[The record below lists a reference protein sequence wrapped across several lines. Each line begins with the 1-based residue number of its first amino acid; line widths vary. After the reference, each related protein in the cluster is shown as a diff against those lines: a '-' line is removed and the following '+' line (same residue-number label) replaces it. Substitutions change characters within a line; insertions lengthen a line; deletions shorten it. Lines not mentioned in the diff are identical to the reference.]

1 MEEGAT
7 RSSGGVGRNSR
18 TALGLI
24 ERTATLIGEPRF
36 GQKDASMTGGD
47 ETVAINGTH
56 PVPPPGWARVSDR
69 IRARVFARA
78 IDEKL
83 LNGGAA
89 NGSALVIVRRA
100 RLLNPR
106 YRSRVATALR
116 KLVAAARR
124 SERNM
129 FVAQL
134 RLRED
139 EILESEPLILT
150 LADELEH
157 EDRVSP
163 RGVILA
169 DRLITDGDSPVYG
182 PIPIHHPREETVES
196 AVRRAR
202 AALHMG

>member
-1 MEEGAT
+1 VE
-7 RSSGGVGRNSR
+7 
-18 TALGLI
+18 LG
-24 ERTATLIGEPRF
+24 F
-36 GQKDASMTGGD
+36 GQKDASMTGGN

-89 NGSALVIVRRA
+89 NGSAVVIVRRA
-100 RLLNPR
+100 RLLDPR

-116 KLVAAARR
+116 KLVTAARR

-150 LADELEH
+150 LANELEH
-157 EDRVSP
+157 DERVSP

-169 DRLITDGDSPVYG
+169 DRLVRDGDSPMYG
-182 PIPIHHPREETVES
+182 PTPVSRPYNETVES
-196 AVRRAR
+196 AVKHAR

>member
-1 MEEGAT
+1 MT
-7 RSSGGVGRNSR
+7 GRN
-18 TALGLI
+18 
-24 ERTATLIGEPRF
+24 
-36 GQKDASMTGGD
+36 

-69 IRARVFARA
+69 IRATVFAWD

-89 NGSALVIVRRA
+89 NGSAMVIVRRA
-100 RLLNPR
+100 RLLDPR
-106 YRSRVATALR
+106 YRSRVAAALR

-124 SERNM
+124 HERNM

-139 EILESEPLILT
+139 EILGSEPLILT

-157 EDRVSP
+157 EESVSP

-182 PIPIHHPREETVES
+182 PTPVSRPYNETVES
-196 AVRRAR
+196 AVKQAR

>member
-1 MEEGAT
+1 
-7 RSSGGVGRNSR
+7 
-18 TALGLI
+18 
-24 ERTATLIGEPRF
+24 
-36 GQKDASMTGGD
+36 MTGGN

-89 NGSALVIVRRA
+89 NGSAVVIVRRA
-100 RLLNPR
+100 LLLNPR
-106 YRSRVATALR
+106 YRSRVAAALR
-116 KLVAAARR
+116 KLIAAARR
-124 SERNM
+124 RDRNI
-129 FVAQL
+129 FVAQVPI
-134 RLRED
+134 RED
-139 EILESEPLILT
+139 EIVESEPLILT

-157 EDRVSP
+157 EERVSP

-169 DRLITDGDSPVYG
+169 DRLVRDGDSPVYALT
-182 PIPIHHPREETVES
+182 PVHHSSEATVES
-196 AVRRAR
+196 AVKHAR

>member
-1 MEEGAT
+1 
-7 RSSGGVGRNSR
+7 
-18 TALGLI
+18 
-24 ERTATLIGEPRF
+24 
-36 GQKDASMTGGD
+36 MTGGS
-47 ETVAINGTH
+47 ETAANNGEH
-56 PVPPPGWARVSDR
+56 PVPPTGWARVSDR

-89 NGSALVIVRRA
+89 NGSAVVMVRRA

-134 RLRED
+134 RLREN
-139 EILESEPLILT
+139 EILESEPLILR

-157 EDRVSP
+157 DERASP

-169 DRLITDGDSPVYG
+169 DR
-182 PIPIHHPREETVES
+182 
-196 AVRRAR
+196 
-202 AALHMG
+202 